1 MDNISTNTNKLRK
14 KPRVK
19 IKKIKLNNF
28 KQNCT
33 IEITFYYAHILQGNN
48 IFHLHKHIYVQSF
61 DLSWLPPLIYKYK
74 FKSHFIQNDD
84 YG

>member
-1 MDNISTNTNKLRK
+1 MDNIYINKYTNIYEEK

-19 IKKIKLNNF
+19 KKKKIKLNNF

-48 IFHLHKHIYVQSF
+48 IFI
-61 DLSWLPPLIYKYK
+61 
-74 FKSHFIQNDD
+74 
-84 YG
+84 